1 MDRTYHTPVL
11 LDEVLSFLQPRT
23 GGTYVDCTLGG
34 GGHAEAILES
44 ISGKGR
50 LIGFDRDPDALRAA
64 GSRLGRFGTS
74 VELVGCNFDAF
85 PQRLSRLNIN
95 EVHGILLD
103 LGVSSHQLDDPGRG
117 FSFQQ
122 EGPLDM
128 KMEAG
133 AAGGRDGLTV
143 VNTYPEEDL
152 KRIFR
157 EYGEER
163 HAGRIAWRIVNERS
177 KRPLRTTAELS
188 AAVRKAVGGRF
199 ILKTLAR
206 IFQAIRIEVNDE
218 LGNLAR
224 FLGSCV
230 PMMAPGGRIVVI
242 SYNSLE
248 DRIVKNWIRDEAKVK
263 GTLTMLTKKVV
274 VASRGERD
282 ENRRSRS
289 AKLRAAER
297 RAS

>member
-1 MDRTYHTPVL
+1 MERTYHTPVL

-50 LIGFDRDPDALRAA
+50 LIGIDRDPDALREA
-64 GSRLGRFGTS
+64 GVRLDRFGPS
-74 VELVGCNFDAF
+74 VELVECNFDAF
-85 PQRLSRLNIN
+85 PQRLRRLNIN

-133 AAGGRDGLTV
+133 AAGRPDGLHV
-143 VNTYPEEDL
+143 VNTYAEEDL
-152 KRIFR
+152 KRIFK

-163 HAGRIAWRIVNERS
+163 HSGRIAWRIVKERS
-177 KRPLRTTAELS
+177 ERPLRTTAELAS
-188 AAVRKAVGGRF
+188 VVRKAVGGRF

-218 LGNLAR
+218 LGNLSR
-224 FLGSCV
+224 FLESCI
-230 PMMAPGGRIVVI
+230 PTMSPGGRIVVI

-248 DRIVKNWIRDEAKVK
+248 DRMVKNWIRDEAKVK

-274 VASRGERD
+274 VASRSERD

-297 RAS
+297 RTA

>member
-11 LDEVLSFLQPRT
+11 LDEVLSFLRPRA

-34 GGHAEAILES
+34 GGHAEAILDS

-50 LIGFDRDPDALRAA
+50 LVGFDRDPDALRAA
-64 GSRLGRFGTS
+64 GERLEKFGGS
-74 VELVGCNFDAF
+74 VELVGRNFDAF
-85 PQRLSRLNIN
+85 PHSLRKLNIH
-95 EVHGILLD
+95 EVDGILLD

-128 KMEAG
+128 RMGSG
-133 AAGGRDGLTV
+133 AAGTHDGLEV
-143 VNTYPEEDL
+143 VNTYAEEEL

-163 HAGRIAWRIVNERS
+163 HSGRIAWRIVRERAD
-177 KRPLRTTAELS
+177 RPLRTTADL
-188 AAVRKAVGGRF
+188 AAVVRKAVGGRF

-218 LGNLAR
+218 LGNLSR
-224 FLGSCV
+224 FLGSCL
-230 PMMAPGGRIVVI
+230 PMLAPGGRIVVI

-248 DRIVKNWIRDEAKVK
+248 DRIVKNWIREEAKVR

-274 VASRGERD
+274 VASGRERD
-282 ENRRSRS
+282 ENRRARS

-297 RAS
+297 RIP